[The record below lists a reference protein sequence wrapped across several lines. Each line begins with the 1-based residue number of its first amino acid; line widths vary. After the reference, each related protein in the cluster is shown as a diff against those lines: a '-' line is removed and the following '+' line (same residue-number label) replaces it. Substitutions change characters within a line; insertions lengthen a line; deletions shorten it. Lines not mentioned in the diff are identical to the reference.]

1 MYMNNRNLVGQK
13 LGEYELKELIG
24 RGGMAEVYLGYQA
37 NLKRNVAVK
46 VLAQQFNMEDGFIE
60 RFTREAQIAASMDH
74 PHIVAIYTY
83 GTQMGVNYMAMRL
96 LRGGSLGDRVRER
109 RETSAQLLSLNEIAD
124 MLIKIGSALDYAHR
138 QNIIHR
144 DIKPSNIM
152 FDENGTPYLVDF
164 GIAKPLDIA
173 SQVTMPGT
181 SMGTVAYMAPEQWR
195 GETLTPK
202 VDQYALGLVVYT
214 LVTGK
219 MPFEVPVDAPY
230 ALMHKHINEVPVPA
244 HTLRAGTPE
253 ALSAAIG
260 RAIAK
265 DPDQRYDTISHFA
278 RDFKAAADMVEEK
291 EKTTGFFTFQ
301 LTSKQIPSPIAPSTP
316 VPVQQPPKAEVERMR
331 LTPLGGTVAEE
342 NPRRGTPLV
351 AEPDPAPRGRPSF
364 PLVALLGVVLVI
376 LAIVAIA
383 LLLTQSN
390 QETLHQTE
398 TAVAA
403 EQTVQ
408 FGTSVALSLAATQT
422 AEAPPQPTES
432 PTAGMVVV
440 PVTPEPTTDPNPTDE
455 PPATD
460 TPPPTDAPPA
470 ETEVPPT
477 DAPSPTEAPLIVTE
491 APTESAPDATDEPP
505 ATEVPTTDEPPATE
519 VSPTEVPSPDAPA
532 ETPTEGGMIII
543 VPTITPTPDLIQ
555 TDEAR
560 LAVATE
566 TAQAQLTLQAQTV
579 QALQTEQA
587 QTAIAQV
594 TNQAATLNAEAT
606 IQSIALTRISM
617 DLTATA
623 TLATRTPTPTPT
635 FTPSATP
642 THTPTPTVTPSATP
656 SPTPTDTP
664 TPTVTPSAT
673 PTETPTATPTPIPP
687 IDDRVGLTGF
697 IRSSGNV
704 NVRRG
709 PSSRYDVVAAI
720 PNGTE
725 VTILAQSDFVIS
737 DNNPFRDEAN
747 QLWLNVAIQRPSGET
762 LYGWVTDRLVNVS
775 GGAQV
780 RFESLRLWVDQPTAA
795 QIDTSINALVVEK
808 DFNVLGW
815 SFDGS
820 RSANNNSAGI
830 SSITA
835 FEGNSCSSQSGR
847 ILAVS
852 IPDQARP
859 DVVDAFRAAYG
870 LNTSHTNSGYVVRF
884 ENLPPGQQ
892 LITLCAQS
900 SSTGRVVSWVLPI
913 DVR

>member
-124 MLIKIGSALDYAHR
+124 MLTKIGSALDYAHR

-253 ALSAAIG
+253 ALSVAIG

-265 DPDQRYDTISHFA
+265 DPNERYDTISHFA

-301 LTSKQIPSPIAPSTP
+301 LTSKQIPSPVAPSTP
-316 VPVQQPPKAEVERMR
+316 VPVQQPPQPEVERMR
-331 LTPLGGTVAEE
+331 LTPLGGTVSEE
-342 NPRRGTPLV
+342 KPRRSTPL
-351 AEPDPAPRGRPSF
+351 AADPDPAPRGRRAF
-364 PLVALLGVVLVI
+364 PLVALLGLILII
-376 LAIVAIA
+376 LAVGAIA

-390 QETLHQTE
+390 QENLNQTE

-403 EQTVQ
+403 EQTLQ
-408 FGTSVALSLAATQT
+408 FGTSVALSLEATQT
-422 AEAPPQPTES
+422 AAAPRLPTEA
-432 PTAGMVVV
+432 PTAGIVVV
-440 PVTPEPTTDPNPTDE
+440 PVTPESTVDPDATE
-455 PPATD
+455 APPATD
-460 TPPPTDAPPA
+460 MPPTEATSNPDT
-470 ETEVPPT
+470 TEVPS
-477 DAPSPTEAPLIVTE
+477 ATEAPLTVTE
-491 APTESAPDATDEPP
+491 APTESAPDATDAPP
-505 ATEVPTTDEPPATE
+505 PTEVAPTE
-519 VSPTEVPSPDAPA
+519 VSATETSATQVPPPDAPT
-532 ETPTEGGMIII
+532 ETPTGGMLII
-543 VPTITPTPDLIQ
+543 VPTLTPTPDLTQ
-555 TDEAR
+555 TSEAR
-560 LAVATE
+560 LAIAAE

-617 DLTATA
+617 DQTATA
-623 TLATRTPTPTPT
+623 TLATRTPTPTPS

-642 THTPTPTVTPSATP
+642 TNTPTPTITPSATP
-656 SPTPTDTP
+656 SPTPTHTP
-664 TPTVTPSAT
+664 TPTETPTAT

-709 PSSRYDVVAAI
+709 PSSRYDVVVAI

-747 QLWLNVAIQRPSGET
+747 QLWLNVAIRRPNGET
-762 LYGWVTDRLVNVS
+762 IYGWVTDRLVNVS

-795 QIDTSINALVVEK
+795 QVDTSINALVVEK
-808 DFNVLGW
+808 DFNILGW

-820 RSANNNSAGI
+820 RSANNDSAGI

-870 LNTSHTNSGYVVRF
+870 LNTTHVNSGYVVRF

>member
-46 VLAQQFNMEDGFIE
+46 VLAQQFNMEEGFIE
-60 RFTREAQIAASMDH
+60 RFTREAQIAASLDH

-109 RETSAQLLSLNEIAD
+109 RETRSQLLSLNEIAD
-124 MLIKIGSALDYAHR
+124 MLTKIGSALDYAHR

-230 ALMHKHINEVPVPA
+230 ALMHKHINEVPASA

-253 ALSAAIG
+253 ALSVAIG

-265 DPDQRYDTISHFA
+265 DPKERYDTISHFA
-278 RDFKAAADMVEEK
+278 RDFKAAVDMVEEK
-291 EKTTGFFTFQ
+291 EKTTGFFTFE
-301 LTSKQIPSPIAPSTP
+301 LISKHIPSSVAPSTP
-316 VPVQQPPKAEVERMR
+316 IPVQQPPQPEIERMQ
-331 LTPLGGTVAEE
+331 LTPLGGNVAEE
-342 NPRRGTPLV
+342 KSRRSIPLV
-351 AEPDPAPRGRPSF
+351 SEPESPRQRRSL
-364 PLVALLGVVLVI
+364 PLVALLGVIVGA
-376 LAIVAIA
+376 LAIGVIA
-383 LLLTQSN
+383 LVMAPSN
-390 QETLHQTE
+390 QESLNQTE
-398 TAVAA
+398 TAIAA
-403 EQTVQ
+403 EQTFQ
-408 FGTSVALSLAATQT
+408 FGTSVALSLIATQT
-422 AEAPPQPTES
+422 AAVPTAEAPAE
-432 PTAGMVVV
+432 GIVVV
-440 PVTPEPTTDPNPTDE
+440 PVTPEPTSDPNPTDE
-455 PPATD
+455 PPVTD
-460 TPPPTDAPPA
+460 APPPTEPPTDAPL
-470 ETEVPPT
+470 T
-477 DAPSPTEAPLIVTE
+477 VTE

-505 ATEVPTTDEPPATE
+505 ATEV
-519 VSPTEVPSPDAPA
+519 SPTEASSTEAPPPA
-532 ETPTEGGMIII
+532 VPTEMPTETGMIII
-543 VPTITPTPDLIQ
+543 VSTTTPDLAQ
-555 TDEAR
+555 TSTAR
-560 LAVATE
+560 LTVAAK
-566 TAQAQLTLQAQTV
+566 TAQAQLTLQAQTA
-579 QALQTEQA
+579 QALQIEQT
-587 QTAIAQV
+587 QTALAQI

-606 IQSIALTRISM
+606 IQAIALTRISM
-617 DLTATA
+617 DQTATA
-623 TLATRTPTPTPT
+623 TLFTRTPTPTAT

-642 THTPTPTVTPSATP
+642 TETPTATLTPTVTPTE
-656 SPTPTDTP
+656 TPTATL

-704 NVRRG
+704 NVRLG
-709 PSSRYDVVAAI
+709 PSSRYDVVVAI

-725 VTILAQSDFVIS
+725 VTILAQSDFMIS

-747 QLWLNVAIQRPSGET
+747 QLWLNVAIRRPNGET
-762 LYGWVTDRLVNVS
+762 LYGWVTDRLVTVS

-780 RFESLRLWVDQPTAA
+780 RDESLRLWIDEPGAAKVDTN
-795 QIDTSINALVVEK
+795 TNTLVVEAN
-808 DFNVLGW
+808 FNILGW

-820 RSANNNSAGI
+820 RNANNDSAGI
-830 SSITA
+830 SSITV
-835 FEGNSCSSQSGR
+835 FEGNSCSSRSGR

-852 IPDQARP
+852 IPNQPRP
-859 DVVDAFRAAYG
+859 DVVEAFRAAYG
-870 LNTSHTNSGYVVRF
+870 LNATHENSGYVVRF
-884 ENLPPGQQ
+884 ENIPRGRQ